1 MKRRTKRKTK
11 QQAPRERS
19 LYWERLW
26 RHRNRGGKSS
36 CAMRRQWLTGI
47 LLQRGPWTVA
57 QLAEWLGVSKATSQ
71 RDLYVLA
78 DLFDIHET
86 IDPRHNQRT
95 CYRLLAAF
103 KPTIGAFP
111 MRELKRIR

>member
-1 MKRRTKRKTK
+1 MKKPSRKRTSQRAK
-11 QQAPRERS
+11 S

-26 RHRNRGGKSS
+26 RSGRDKTSR
-36 CAMRRQWLTGI
+36 ALRRQWLTGI

-95 CYRLLAAF
+95 CYRMLAAF

-111 MRELKRIR
+111 TRELRHAKR